1 MNRIIQLPLKIL
13 MTCCFLILAST
24 LAFAGQAQPVDGTHL
39 QTVYFDA
46 ARQGDI
52 PTLRAYYTAGLSPNV
67 ADQKGYTALILSA
80 YHGKTDA
87 VEYLLAHAD
96 VNACQEDNSGNTA
109 LMGAIFKGNFGAIKA
124 LISADCDIDQANS
137 NGQTAAMFAT
147 LFNRTD
153 TISALTEAGA
163 NLTAKDS
170 SGNSLVDIAL
180 SQGNYELAE
189 ALMEKRTAN

>member
-1 MNRIIQLPLKIL
+1 
-13 MTCCFLILAST
+13 
-24 LAFAGQAQPVDGTHL
+24 
-39 QTVYFDA
+39 
-46 ARQGDI
+46 
-52 PTLRAYYTAGLSPNV
+52 
-67 ADQKGYTALILSA
+67 
-80 YHGKTDA
+80 
-87 VEYLLAHAD
+87 
-96 VNACQEDNSGNTA
+96 
-109 LMGAIFKGNFGAIKA
+109 MGAIFKGNLGAIKA

-163 NLTAKDS
+163 NLTTKDS

-189 ALMEKRTAN
+189 KLMEKTTAN

>member
-1 MNRIIQLPLKIL
+1 MNRIFQWPLNVL
-13 MTCCFLILAST
+13 LT
-24 LAFAGQAQPVDGTHL
+24 LLLLTMAYSSQAEPVDSKHL
-39 QTVYFDA
+39 QTFYFDA
-46 ARQGDI
+46 ARQGDV
-52 PTLRAYYTAGLSPNV
+52 PTLSAYYAAGLSPNV
-67 ADQKGYTALILSA
+67 ADAKGYTALILSA

-87 VEYLLAHAD
+87 VKYLLAHAD

-153 TISALTEAGA
+153 TIAALTEAGA
-163 NLTAKDS
+163 NLTAKDG

-189 ALMEKRTAN
+189 KLMEKKTAN

>member
-1 MNRIIQLPLKIL
+1 MTNIIQLPFKTFMALL
-13 MTCCFLILAST
+13 FLT
-24 LAFAGQAQPVDGTHL
+24 VAFFNHAETMDSEQL

-52 PTLRAYYTAGLSPNV
+52 ATLQAYYAAGLSPNV
-67 ADQKGYTALILSA
+67 ADEKGYTALILSA

-87 VEYLLAHAD
+87 VEYLLSQAS

-109 LMGAIFKGNFGAIKA
+109 LMGAIFKGNFGSIKA
-124 LISADCDIDQANS
+124 LIGADCDIDQSNE

-147 LFNRTD
+147 LFNRTE
-153 TISALTEAGA
+153 TIEALTHAGA
-163 NLTAKDS
+163 DLATKDS

-189 ALMEKRTAN
+189 KLTKQQTTE

>member
-1 MNRIIQLPLKIL
+1 MSNFVQLPIKAL
-13 MTCCFLILAST
+13 MVLLFLAV
-24 LAFAGQAQPVDGTHL
+24 AFISEAEPVDSERL

-46 ARQGDI
+46 AREGDI
-52 PTLRAYYTAGLSPNV
+52 ATLGAYYAAGLNPNV
-67 ADQKGYTALILSA
+67 ADKKGYTALILSA

-87 VEYLLAHAD
+87 VEYLLSQAN

-124 LISADCDIDQANS
+124 LINADCDIDQANS
-137 NGQTAAMFAT
+137 QGQTAAMFAT

-153 TISALTEAGA
+153 TIAALTDAGA
-163 NLTAKDS
+163 DLTAKDS
-170 SGNSLVDIAL
+170 SGNSLIDIAL

-189 ALMEKRTAN
+189 ALSAKQVLK